1 MNVLANEKTLS
12 CFGLGVKHRAWQ
24 GIQVI
29 VLVLVSLG
37 TKRYYS

>member
-1 MNVLANEKTLS
+1 MNVLANEKTRL
-12 CFGLGVKHRAWQ
+12 FGLGVEHRAWQ

-29 VLVLVSLG
+29 MLGLVSLG